1 MFTETEIFLIL
12 LILCSIIVNVV
23 LYFMWN
29 ITTKKFSELQIDYL
43 TKCSNDLK
51 EKESILKAYDTC
63 LHNNKI
69 LCEVVKELL
78 KPDADTVKVS
88 RKLEEIKCLK

>member
-1 MFTETEIFLIL
+1 M
-12 LILCSIIVNVV
+12 
-23 LYFMWN
+23 
-29 ITTKKFSELQIDYL
+29 
-43 TKCSNDLK
+43 K

-69 LCEVVKELL
+69 LCEAVKELL

-88 RKLEEIKCLK
+88 RKLGEIKCLKWYAMVLLELQSLFAFLNHKQVFG